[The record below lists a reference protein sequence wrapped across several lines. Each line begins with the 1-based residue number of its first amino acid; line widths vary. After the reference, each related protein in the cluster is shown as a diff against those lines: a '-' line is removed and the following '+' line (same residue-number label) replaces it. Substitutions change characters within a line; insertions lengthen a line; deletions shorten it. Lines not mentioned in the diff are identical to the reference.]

1 MRWTQDEYDAWMQR
15 RAQAI
20 RALPI
25 EGAQGSKDATSEAT
39 FLAWVRGEAKAWG
52 WLTYHTRD
60 SRGSDKGFP
69 DLVLARPG
77 CPLILAEL
85 KTSTGKLTE
94 EQMAWM
100 SILQH
105 TPGVMA
111 VVWRPADK
119 ATITA
124 LLRASTPTDP

>member
-1 MRWTQDEYDAWMQR
+1 MRWTQDEYNAWMQR
-15 RAQAI
+15 RAQMGSTLQ
-20 RALPI
+20 RAEPSD
-25 EGAQGSKDATSEAT
+25 SKDAPSEAV
-39 FLAWVRGEAKAWG
+39 FLAWVRSEAKAWG

-60 SRGSDKGFP
+60 SRGSDAGFP

-77 CPLILAEL
+77 CPLVLAEL

-94 EQMAWM
+94 EQMVWM

-105 TPGVMA
+105 TPGVTA

-119 ATITA
+119 PTITA